1 MTMAFDL
8 NTRVLFVD
16 DSWTMHRIM
25 AKLFEKIGIQNYE
38 SASSAQS
45 ALKEL
50 ERQSFGL
57 IICDYQMPFTN
68 GYDFFRQLRVHPLHR
83 RVPFLLTTTQEA
95 EAALTAEARD
105 MLRATAVKPFSAETL
120 LQKIEQVVDPTSAP
134 VLDATRWDPRAAGV
148 RRAI

>member
-1 MTMAFDL
+1 MVFDL
-8 NTRVLFVD
+8 STRVLFVD

-25 AKLFEKIGIQNYE
+25 ARLFEKIGIGNFE
-38 SASSAQS
+38 SATSAQS

-50 ERQSFGL
+50 DRADFGL

-68 GYDFFRQLRVHPLHR
+68 GYDFFRQLRVHPVHR
-83 RVPFLLTTTQEA
+83 RIPFLLTTTQEA

-105 MLRATAVKPFSAETL
+105 MLRATALKPFSAETL
-120 LQKIEQVVDPTSAP
+120 LQKIEQVIDPTVAP
-134 VLDATRWDPRAAGV
+134 AMDSSRWDPRAAGL

>member
-1 MTMAFDL
+1 MAFDL
-8 NTRVLFVD
+8 STRVLFID

-25 AKLFEKIGIQNYE
+25 AKLFEKIGITNFE
-38 SASSAQS
+38 SATSAQS
-45 ALKEL
+45 ALKQL
-50 ERQSFGL
+50 DADDFGL

-83 RVPFLLTTTQEA
+83 RIPFLLTTTQEA

-105 MLRATAVKPFSAETL
+105 MLRATAVTPFSAETL
-120 LQKIEQVVDPTSAP
+120 LEKIQQVVDPTSAP
-134 VLDATRWDPRAAGV
+134 ILDATRWDPRAAGV